1 MQRSDTVQEE
11 GTAGGELDAKEVDD
25 KGEEV
30 YKAGRNIGPL
40 ESEAVRS
47 TELTL
52 PNPVFTEPDVVPVV
66 HSDIE
71 CDGCGVCT
79 SLRSDCFRRWSDYYG
94 LHTHR
99 KIPSQAHV
107 GYVSSVLNMTPMTS
121 AAGATRQLNTITAC

>member
-1 MQRSDTVQEE
+1 MQRSDTVKEE

-40 ESEAVRS
+40 ESEAVRP
-47 TELTL
+47 TEITL
-52 PNPVFTEPDVVPVV
+52 PNPVFTEPDVVPFV

-94 LHTHR
+94 LGIHR
-99 KIPSQAHV
+99 KVPSQAHV
-107 GYVSSVLNMTPMTS
+107 GSVSSVSAMTS
-121 AAGATRQLNTITAC
+121 AASAIRQLNTITEC

>member
-1 MQRSDTVQEE
+1 MQCSDTVKEE
-11 GTAGGELDAKEVDD
+11 GTAEGELDGREEDD

-30 YKAGRNIGPL
+30 YKAEKNIGPL
-40 ESEAVRS
+40 ESEAVNP
-47 TELTL
+47 TDLTL
-52 PNPVFTEPDVVPVV
+52 PNRMTTEPDVVPVV

-94 LHTHR
+94 LRTHR

-107 GYVSSVLNMTPMTS
+107 GSVSS
-121 AAGATRQLNTITAC
+121 AT

>member
-1 MQRSDTVQEE
+1 MQRSDTVKEE
-11 GTAGGELDAKEVDD
+11 GTAGGELDGREVDG

-30 YKAGRNIGPL
+30 YKAERNISPC
-40 ESEAVRS
+40 ESEAVKP
-47 TELTL
+47 TELTF
-52 PNPVFTEPDVVPVV
+52 PNPVTTEPDVVPFV

-79 SLRSDCFRRWSDYYG
+79 SLRLDCFRRWSDYYG

-107 GYVSSVLNMTPMTS
+107 GSVSSAMTMIYVAS
-121 AAGATRQLNTITAC
+121 AIRQLATSTAC